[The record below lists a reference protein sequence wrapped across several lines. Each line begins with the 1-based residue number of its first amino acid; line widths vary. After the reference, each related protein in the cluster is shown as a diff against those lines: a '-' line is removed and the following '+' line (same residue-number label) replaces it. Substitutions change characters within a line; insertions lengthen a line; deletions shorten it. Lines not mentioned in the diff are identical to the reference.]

1 MKPMRILATLLMAI
15 ACALPAVAQVDETA
29 KRFHV
34 LALIAD
40 GSGWQSFVLVTNVA
54 QSASLCTV
62 ELHGLGVDRFGDVIG
77 VTATGSTATF
87 ELAGRG
93 GNLVWSTRNES
104 ALASGYATLDCVAPV
119 VAQVV
124 LASIDESGATTGMAA
139 VFSSQAGAVF
149 QFPVLTADATVGF
162 AIAND
167 TGVDAACGIV
177 LEDPQRVILGEAA
190 LLAPS
195 KSNVARMLNAAI
207 AIPETFHGGSATVSC
222 DRRVAMIGVHFELQ
236 PDRAITTFNT
246 LPLALLDTFPYPS
259 DETAKRFH
267 VLPHIADGSGWQS
280 RLLVTNVARAA
291 SQCTVELHGLTVD
304 RFEDAGGVTAAGT
317 TATFELGGAGG
328 YLVWGTRNESALAS
342 GYATLD
348 CTAPVVAQ
356 VVFASIGDSGA
367 PTGMATVFS
376 SQPGAVFQFPVLT
389 PAATLGFAIANDTN
403 ADAECRILLEDPQ
416 RMNLGEAAVSVPPKS
431 SLEQM
436 LNTAIAIPEGFLGGT
451 ARVGCNQQVAMTGI
465 HMELAPNGDIITFN
479 TLPPAL
485 LDPIRPTVTLSASAA
500 SIDLGEATTLTWSS
514 TNAASATITPD
525 IGEVDPS
532 GSREM
537 SPKVTTTYRITV
549 TSSDGQTATTSVT
562 VTVNVSERA
571 VLMALYEATGG
582 ANWTNNTNWL
592 TDRPLSEWFGVRVNG
607 SGRVSLLRLR
617 GNNLTGSIP
626 PELGS
631 LTGLTELYLD
641 GNENLTG
648 WIPPELGSLTHLTH
662 VNLANNDLIG
672 PLPPELGAL
681 VNLRELWL
689 YHNNLSGSIPP
700 ELGDLTNLG
709 ELLLFGNELTGS
721 IPPELGALVNLRK
734 LQLGANKLT
743 GRIPPELGS
752 LTNLTNLHLGG
763 NNLTGSIPPELG
775 ALTRLTS
782 LWIRDS
788 GLTGSIPRELGALSN
803 LTGLYLAGNE
813 LTGTIPP
820 ELGSLTNLTSLQI
833 QDNELTGSIPP
844 ELGALVN
851 LTNVELSGNELTGS
865 IPSELGALVNLR
877 YLRLHN
883 NDLIGPIPPELG
895 ALVNLTGL
903 YLGNNNLTGSI
914 PPELGSL
921 ANLQYLELHNNS
933 LTGPIPREFLSLAN
947 LKYLYLRFNDGLCV
961 PGSTDFVSWRR
972 GITLVGGFCND
983 SDRAVLDALYEA
995 AGGEDWTRSDGWGGD
1010 GALGEWYGVT
1020 VDALGRVTAL
1030 DLSGNALTGH
1040 IPIILGRLSQLREL
1054 RLDGNALSGRLPS
1067 NLTRLPLQALHYA
1080 DSGLCAPIEASFQAW
1095 LGDVAS
1101 YEGTGVE
1108 CGPLSDR
1115 DLLVAL
1121 YNAVGGPAW
1130 TRSDN
1135 WLTDR
1140 RLSEWHGVEEV
1151 DDGGRVR
1158 VLHLDRNNLTGS
1170 IPPELGSLTHL
1181 TSLRIQDNELTGPIP
1196 PELGALV
1203 NLTNLELSRNALT
1216 GRIPRELGSLTNLTN
1231 LHLGGNYLTGSI
1243 PPELGALTQLTSLYL
1258 GDNNPV
1264 YVSGNYL
1271 TGSIPPELGALTNLT
1286 TLHLGGNNLTGSI
1299 PPELGALTN
1308 LTTLRLGGNN
1318 LTGSIPPELGAL
1330 TRLVVLDLHGNKL
1343 TGPIPPE
1350 LGALTRLSFLWLQDN
1365 ELTGPIPKELGALAE
1380 IWQLD
1385 LDGNSLTGGI
1395 PSELGSLTRLTRL
1408 RFADNELNGPIPPE
1422 LGALAEMRELD
1433 LDDNSL
1439 TGDIPSELGGLTRLT
1454 RLRLAGNEL
1463 NGPIPPELGDLQQ
1476 LRVLDVS
1483 RNTRMSGVLPASL
1496 TRLVQLEGFFA
1507 GDTGL
1512 CAPSDPG
1519 VQGWLDGVQR
1529 RRVEPC
1535 GYRPP
1540 VYLTQA
1546 VQSPRY
1552 PVPLVAGEEA
1562 LLRVF
1567 VTAPT
1572 AGGARIPPV
1581 RARFYVDGQ
1590 ERHVLDISGSPA
1602 LVPAGGRERS
1612 LVTSANAP
1620 VPADVVQPGLEW
1632 VVEIDPGQT
1641 LGPGVARR
1649 IPESGRWPV
1658 DVQAMPV
1665 FDLTVIPFLWSPD
1678 PDSAVV
1684 KLVEDMAADPD
1695 GHEMLWETRTLL
1707 PIADM
1712 AVTAHEPVWS
1722 STNEVFDLVHE
1733 TAMIRAMEGGAGHY
1747 MGMMTGLVYGPS
1759 GVGDLGGKSSFARSN
1774 AETIAHEFGHNL
1786 GLSHAPR
1793 GPVDPDPAYP
1803 YPDGSIGAWGY
1814 DFRDGGRL
1822 VSAATCDLMTYC
1834 SPSWISDYHFSNA
1847 LRYRLDTEGGAGALQ
1862 TAAPARSLLLWGGV
1876 DTAGAPFLEPAFV
1889 VEAPA
1894 TLPGLAGEYRII
1906 GRTANGEELFSLA
1919 FEMPEVADG
1928 DGGSSFAFTLPIE
1941 PGWAEELAG
1950 VTLSG
1955 PGGAVT
1961 LDEDTD
1967 RPVTILRNP
1976 QTGQVRG
1983 VLRDRPEA
1991 GAAPALAPGVRQ
2003 APAAEQF
2010 ALPPD
2015 ADIEALTSRG
2025 LPDPEDWR

>member
-1 MKPMRILATLLMAI
+1 MKPMRILATLLVTT
-15 ACALPAVAQVDETA
+15 ACALPAVAQADETA
-29 KRFHV
+29 KRIHV
-34 LALIAD
+34 LPLIAD
-40 GSGWQSFVLVTNVA
+40 GSGWQSFVLATNVA

-62 ELHGLGVDRFGDVIG
+62 ELHGLSVDRFHDVSG

-93 GNLVWSTRNES
+93 GNLVWGTRNES
-104 ALASGYATLDCVAPV
+104 ALASGYATLHCEAPV

-124 LASIDESGATTGMAA
+124 LASIDESGATTGMATI
-139 VFSSQAGAVF
+139 FSSQAGAVF

-167 TGVDAACGIV
+167 TDLDAACGLV
-177 LEDPQRVILGEAA
+177 LEDPQRVTLGEAA
-190 LLAPS
+190 LSAPS
-195 KSNVARMLNAAI
+195 RSNVARMLNAAI

-236 PDRAITTFNT
+236 PDRAIRTFNT
-246 LPLALLDTFPYPS
+246 LPPALLDTFPYPS

-280 RLLVTNVARAA
+280 RLLVTNAGRAT

-304 RFEDAGGVTAAGT
+304 RFEDAGGVTAAGS

-328 YLVWGTRNESALAS
+328 YLVWGTQNAQPLAT

-376 SQPGAVFQFPVLT
+376 AQPGAVFQFPVLT

-436 LNTAIAIPEGFLGGT
+436 LNTVIAIPEGFLGGT
-451 ARVGCNQQVAMTGI
+451 ARVGCNQQVAVTGI
-465 HMELAPNGDIITFN
+465 HMELAPNGGIVTFN
-479 TLPPAL
+479 TLPPAVI
-485 LDPIRPTVTLSASAA
+485 DPIRPTVTLSASAA
-500 SIDLGEATTLTWSS
+500 SIELGEATTLTWSS
-514 TNAASATITPD
+514 TNGDSATITPD
-525 IGEVDPS
+525 IGEVAAS
-532 GSREM
+532 GSREV
-537 SPKVTTTYRITV
+537 SPRATTTYRIAV
-549 TSSDGQTATTSVT
+549 TTAEGQRATASVT

-571 VLMALYEATGG
+571 VLTAFYEATGG
-582 ANWTNNTNWL
+582 ENWTYSENWL
-592 TDRPLSEWFGVRVNG
+592 TDRPLSEWYGVDMDG
-607 SGRVSLLRLR
+607 SGRVVELLLSR
-617 GNNLTGSIP
+617 NSLTGSIP

-631 LTGLTELYLD
+631 LTGLTQLSL
-641 GNENLTG
+641 GNNENLTG
-648 WIPPELGSLTHLTH
+648 RIPPELGSLTHLTH
-662 VNLANNDLIG
+662 LHLHNDDLIG
-672 PLPPELGAL
+672 SIPAELGDL
-681 VNLRELWL
+681 VNLRELRL
-689 YHNNLSGSIPP
+689 DNNNLSGPIPAELSSLTLLTQLWLQRNELTGPIPPVLGSLTLLTDLRLGGNLLTGPIPPELGTLVNLRTLSLGGNENLRGSIPP
-700 ELGDLTNLG
+700 ELGSLTRLTYLWLRNSG
-709 ELLLFGNELTGS
+709 LTGS
-721 IPPELGALVNLRK
+721 IPPELGALANLTA
-734 LQLGANKLT
+734 LQLD
-743 GRIPPELGS
+743 
-752 LTNLTNLHLGG
+752 G
-763 NNLTGSIPPELG
+763 N
-775 ALTRLTS
+775 
-782 LWIRDS
+782 
-788 GLTGSIPRELGALSN
+788 
-803 LTGLYLAGNE
+803 Y

-820 ELGSLTNLTSLQI
+820 ELGSLTNLTSLWVQA
-833 QDNELTGSIPP
+833 NELTGRIPP

-877 YLRLHN
+877 DLRLGGN
-883 NDLIGPIPPELG
+883 ELTGSIPPELG
-895 ALVNLTGL
+895 TLANLTGL

-921 ANLQYLELHNNS
+921 ANLQYLVVRNNS
-933 LTGPIPREFLSLAN
+933 LTGPIPLEFLSLAQ
-947 LKYLYLRFNDGLCV
+947 LKYLDLRFNDGLCV

-995 AGGEDWTRSDGWGGD
+995 VGGEDWTRSDGWGGD

-1020 VDALGRVTAL
+1020 VDAIGRVTAL

-1040 IPIILGRLSQLREL
+1040 IPIVLGRLSQLREL

-1067 NLTRLPLQALHYA
+1067 GLTRLPLQALHYA
-1080 DSGLCAPIEASFQAW
+1080 DTGLCAPIEASFQAW

-1121 YNAVGGPAW
+1121 YNALGGPAW
-1130 TRSDN
+1130 TRREN
-1135 WLTDR
+1135 WLTESPI
-1140 RLSEWHGVEEV
+1140 SEWHGVEDV

-1170 IPPELGSLTHL
+1170 IPPELGSLAYL
-1181 TSLRIQDNELTGPIP
+1181 TDLNVTSNDLTGSMPPELGGLVNLRKLQLGANKLTGPIP
-1196 PELGALV
+1196 PELGTLA
-1203 NLTNLELSRNALT
+1203 NLTAL
-1216 GRIPRELGSLTNLTN
+1216 
-1231 LHLGGNYLTGSI
+1231 
-1243 PPELGALTQLTSLYL
+1243 
-1258 GDNNPV
+1258 D
-1264 YVSGNYL
+1264 
-1271 TGSIPPELGALTNLT
+1271 
-1286 TLHLGGNNLTGSI
+1286 
-1299 PPELGALTN
+1299 
-1308 LTTLRLGGNN
+1308 LGGNN

-1330 TRLVVLDLHGNKL
+1330 TRLTTLYLGDNNPVYVSGNELTGPIPPELGALTRLVLLDLHGNKL

-1350 LGALTRLSFLWLQDN
+1350 LGALTRMFFLWLQGN
-1365 ELTGPIPKELGALAE
+1365 ELTGPIPRELGALAE

-1395 PSELGSLTRLTRL
+1395 PSELGGLTRLTRL
-1408 RFADNELNGPIPPE
+1408 RFADNELTGPIPPE

-1439 TGDIPSELGGLTRLT
+1439 TGGIPSELGGLTRLT
-1454 RLRLAGNEL
+1454 HLRLAGNEL

-1483 RNTRMSGVLPASL
+1483 RNTRMSGVLPAAL

-1590 ERHVLDISGSPA
+1590 ERHVVDISGSPA

-1641 LGPGVARR
+1641 LGPAVARR

-1774 AETIAHEFGHNL
+1774 AETIAHELGHNL
-1786 GLSHAPR
+1786 SLRHAPC
-1793 GPVDPDPAYP
+1793 GAANPDPAYP

-1822 VSAATCDLMTYC
+1822 VLPAIGDLMSYC
-1834 SPSWISDYHFSNA
+1834 RPPWISDYHFTNA
-1847 LRYRLDTEGGAGALQ
+1847 LRYRFDTEGGAGALQ
-1862 TAAPARSLLLWGGV
+1862 TAVPAQSLLLWGGLDAV
-1876 DTAGAPFLEPAFV
+1876 GVPFLEPVFV
-1889 VEAPA
+1889 VDAPA
-1894 TLPGLAGEYRII
+1894 SLPGLAGDHRIV
-1906 GRTANGEELFSLA
+1906 GLAEDGTELFSLA

-1941 PGWAEELAG
+1941 PGWAEDLAG

-1961 LDEDTD
+1961 MDEDTN

-1976 QTGQVRG
+1976 ATGQVRG
-1983 VLRDRPEA
+1983 VLRDRPAA

-2003 APAAEQF
+2003 APAAEEF
-2010 ALPPD
+2010 ALPP
-2015 ADIEALTSRG
+2015 AVDIEALTSRG